1 MVGHKVMWLPE
12 CTAAPSPQKKPPL
25 GSPVKIVFQ
34 RLLFDNNSHSVYIM
48 TFHIIMLFRNSC
60 QMPFHK
66 LIPPFAFIGKGGGG
80 SKNMQSTIYVF
91 LWIILY
97 ILEYAV
103 LSHSTSHAKRNSAK
117 SFLLLPSQLS
127 ILGSEEFEMK
137 KSHLDLGM
145 NDFLAI
151 LLSLVAKYKF
161 WLRTYRESS
170 GMVAQKIGK

>member
-127 ILGSEEFEMK
+127 ILGSEEFEIK
-137 KSHLDLGM
+137 EIAFRFRDEWFLGY
-145 NDFLAI
+145 
-151 LLSLVAKYKF
+151 SPQPRSKV
-161 WLRTYRESS
+161 
-170 GMVAQKIGK
+170 

>member
-66 LIPPFAFIGKGGGG
+66 LIPP
-80 SKNMQSTIYVF
+80 
-91 LWIILY
+91 
-97 ILEYAV
+97 
-103 LSHSTSHAKRNSAK
+103 
-117 SFLLLPSQLS
+117 LPSSERGWGFQKYAINYLCISMNHSVHIRIRS
-127 ILGSEEFEMK
+127 IEPFH
-137 KSHLDLGM
+137 KSCQTQ
-145 NDFLAI
+145 F
-151 LLSLVAKYKF
+151 
-161 WLRTYRESS
+161 R
-170 GMVAQKIGK
+170 KIIPPFTVTA